1 MGYKLVCD
9 LCGKPLDY
17 KSRNF
22 KVKELKC
29 LRDMCWWE
37 RIDVHDECLKKL
49 LEAKREANIE
59 EGEDGHTTLI

>member
-9 LCGKPLDY
+9 LCRKPLDY
-17 KSRNF
+17 KSRTF
-22 KVKELKC
+22 KIKELKC
-29 LRDMCWWE
+29 LREWCWWE

-59 EGEDGHTTLI
+59 EGGGLDGNTN